1 MTSPADKLR
10 KLMTLANDPSSTAG
24 ERAACQAAIER
35 IKKSLPPG
43 VFATVEREARQRNDD
58 SDFLKRAGR
67 RRGTNKAWERH
78 QAQQRAEEFVR
89 QTERG
94 FRQPPTMQQAFQA
107 FDAMWEKLQKQA
119 SQAAYP
125 KAYGDRR
132 K

>member
-10 KLMTLANDPSSTAG
+10 KLMALANDPSSTAG
-24 ERAACQAAIER
+24 ERAACQAAIKR
-35 IKKSLPPG
+35 IKQSHPEA
-43 VFATVEREARQRNDD
+43 FAAADREARQQNDD
-58 SDFLKRAGR
+58 RDFLKRAGR

-89 QTERG
+89 QAERR
-94 FRQPPTMQQAFQA
+94 FRQAPTMEQAFQA

-119 SQAAYP
+119 NQAAYP
-125 KAYGDRR
+125 KAYGDR